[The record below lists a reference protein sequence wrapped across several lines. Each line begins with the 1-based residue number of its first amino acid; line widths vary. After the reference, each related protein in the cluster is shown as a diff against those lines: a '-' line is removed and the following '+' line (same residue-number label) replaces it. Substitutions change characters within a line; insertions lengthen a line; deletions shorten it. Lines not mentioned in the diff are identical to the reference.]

1 MLIGLNDRD
10 ARYHDIYRLNLLTGQ
25 RQLVQPNPEF
35 DGFITDDDF
44 RIRFAMKTTP
54 DGGSEL
60 LRAAEGK
67 WISFMKVA
75 PDDVMTTSP
84 VGFDKENNRLY
95 MKDSRGRNTAALA
108 VLDLATGEEKI
119 IAEDAQADISGAMVH
134 PTEKTIQAVASTY
147 ERKKWRILD
156 PAIEGDLQYLRTVA
170 DGDIEVVDR
179 TLDDS
184 QWIVVFL
191 LDDGPARTYRYD
203 RAAKKAQF
211 LFVNR
216 QSLLRTTLSKM
227 HPVVIP
233 ARDGL
238 PLVSYLTLP
247 PGSDKRATGRPDS
260 PLPMVLLV
268 HGGPWGRSN
277 WGFDALHQWL
287 ANRGYAVLDVNFRA
301 STGFG
306 KAFVNA
312 SNREWGGKMHDDLID
327 GVRWAIEQKVANP
340 NKIAIAGGSYGG
352 YATLVGLTFTPDVF
366 ACGVDIV
373 GPSNLVTLIN
383 SVPPYWKPQLDVFYT
398 RMGDPRT
405 EAGEQFLLSRSP
417 LTFADR
423 IKRPLLIGQGANDP
437 RVKQAESDQIVQ
449 AMKAKNI
456 PVTYVLYPDE
466 GHGFARPPNRLSF
479 FAVMEQFLSRVLG
492 GRAQPIG
499 EDFKGSSI
507 TAPEGVEY
515 LPGLKAALSGP
526 R

>member
-1 MLIGLNDRD
+1 
-10 ARYHDIYRLNLLTGQ
+10 
-25 RQLVQPNPEF
+25 
-35 DGFITDDDF
+35 
-44 RIRFAMKTTP
+44 
-54 DGGSEL
+54 
-60 LRAAEGK
+60 
-67 WISFMKVA
+67 VA
-75 PDDVMTTSP
+75 
-84 VGFDKENNRLY
+84 
-95 MKDSRGRNTAALA
+95 
-108 VLDLATGEEKI
+108 KI
-119 IAEDAQADISGAMVH
+119 H
-134 PTEKTIQAVASTY
+134 
-147 ERKKWRILD
+147 
-156 PAIEGDLQYLRTVA
+156 EGDFDVLSRDDADRVWTVLFT
-170 DGDIEVVDR
+170 VDN
-179 TLDDS
+179 
-184 QWIVVFL
+184 
-191 LDDGPARTYRYD
+191 GPVPFYAYD
-203 RAAKKAQF
+203 RAAGKATFMFYSRPALKKY
-211 LFVNR
+211 
-216 QSLLRTTLSKM
+216 TLARMEPISFN
-227 HPVVIP
+227 

-238 PLVSYLTLP
+238 TIHGYLSCP
-247 PGSDKRATGRPDS
+247 PGVPKKN
-260 PLPMVLLV
+260 LPMVLNV
-268 HGGPWGRSN
+268 HGGPWYRDT
-277 WGFDALHQWL
+277 WGYNPEAQWL
-287 ANRGYAVLDVNFRA
+287 ANRGYACLQVNFRG
-301 STGFG
+301 SVGYG
-306 KAFVNA
+306 KAFINA
-312 SNREWGGKMHDDLID
+312 GDKEWGGKMHDDLID